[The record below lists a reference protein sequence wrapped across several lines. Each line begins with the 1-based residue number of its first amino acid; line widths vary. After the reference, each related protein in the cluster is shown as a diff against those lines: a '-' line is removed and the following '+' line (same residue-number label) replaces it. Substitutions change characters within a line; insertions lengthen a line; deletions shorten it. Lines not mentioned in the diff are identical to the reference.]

1 MRPASPFRHQILAG
15 AKREEGQGFR
25 DTIAA
30 IMGGYRVVT
39 STGSNTTIRVATN
52 VPFTKAEMTKIVQM
66 AHNGSARSINPVHTM
81 PECRVAT

>member
-1 MRPASPFRHQILAG
+1 
-15 AKREEGQGFR
+15 
-25 DTIAA
+25 
-30 IMGGYRVVT
+30 
-39 STGSNTTIRVATN
+39 VATN